1 MQDDTESTTPPPQG
15 GDGGVPGG
23 PPSSSSFA
31 SGAAPDGTAE
41 ENSPFSGLSAAFAA
55 YVLWGILPVFWKAL
69 DSVDSF
75 EVLCHRITW
84 SFLFLLPL
92 MFFKG
97 RLGSLVDVLR
107 NPLNVLGLLCS
118 GFLLAAN
125 WYIYIWAIAKG
136 MIVETSLG
144 YYINPLVNILFGIA
158 FFREKTGPLVMLA
171 IAIAAAGVAYQV
183 IALGTFPLVP
193 LGLAFSFGVYAL
205 LRKLLFVQAIPGLFV
220 ETLVVLPFALFWLL
234 TQAGEGNSVFFRGD
248 YGIDALLIGAG
259 CITTVPL
266 ILFAYGARRVRMTTL
281 GLLQYVNPT
290 CQFVLGVFV
299 YGEIFTVDK
308 LVSFGCIWVALALYS
323 WESVRKHDW

>member
-1 MQDDTESTTPPPQG
+1 MQDTTKSTASSLR
-15 GDGGVPGG
+15 DGADGVPAGPLPSP
-23 PPSSSSFA
+23 PPSSGQA
-31 SGAAPDGTAE
+31 PPAARE
-41 ENSPFSGLSAAFAA
+41 EPPLSSGLFAAFAA
-55 YVLWGILPVFWKAL
+55 YVIWGILPVFWKAL

-97 RLGSLVDVLR
+97 RLGGLVAVLR
-107 NPLNVLGLLCS
+107 SPRNAFGLLFS

-125 WYIYIWAIAKG
+125 WYLYIWAIAKG

-158 FFREKTGPLVMLA
+158 FFREKTGPLVRLA
-171 IAIAAAGVAYQV
+171 IAIAAASVAYQV
-183 IALGTFPLVP
+183 VALGTFPFVP

-220 ETLVVLPFALFWLL
+220 ETLVVLPFALLWLL

-248 YGIDALLIGAG
+248 YGIDGLLIGAG
-259 CITTVPL
+259 FITTVPL
-266 ILFAYGARRVRMTTL
+266 ILFAYGARRIRMTTL
-281 GLLQYVNPT
+281 GLLQYVCPT
-290 CQFVLGVFV
+290 CQLVLGVFV
-299 YGEIFTVDK
+299 YGETFTMDK
-308 LVSFGCIWVALALYS
+308 LVSFGCIWVALALYT
-323 WESVRKHDW
+323 WESLRKHEW